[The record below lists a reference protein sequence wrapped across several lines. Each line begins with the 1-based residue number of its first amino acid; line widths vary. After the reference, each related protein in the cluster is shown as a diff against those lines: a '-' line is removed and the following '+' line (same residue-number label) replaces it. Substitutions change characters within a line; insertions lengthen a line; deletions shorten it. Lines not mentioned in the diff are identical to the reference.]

1 MRIWP
6 SARRVVGCPTTS
18 LVGRCEGLKF
28 QDIPVRRSHPATAA
42 GHMQMYEPMG
52 SYICLLPQARR
63 PRSGSENQRCG
74 CMCCSRMH
82 ARATEGPTDSAAL
95 FAWKPATHRVPRPVK
110 TEAPKVAPN
119 TNPDLGARVGHVS
132 RLRTRLAECF
142 SDESEVGKRG
152 FQFLDDF
159 SSHNGRRRRFST
171 SSSDSSRSQKMS
183 RLALSRSS
191 SSQGGKSCAYPTP
204 MMGCVVALHAPS
216 SRLPGRDGQRSEVSA
231 LVG

>member
-1 MRIWP
+1 VLASGSPAAPYRRPVKRIH
-6 SARRVVGCPTTS
+6 AG
-18 LVGRCEGLKF
+18 
-28 QDIPVRRSHPATAA
+28 RRSSGGGTRTHNLRINSPNPGAANVSRRCATPTLTSSFSSHRFVVLRGILESLAD
-42 GHMQMYEPMG
+42 
-52 SYICLLPQARR
+52 QARPQYGR
-63 PRSGSENQRCG
+63 LRYETGTCDCHG
-74 CMCCSRMH
+74 CAFAGPSL
-82 ARATEGPTDSAAL
+82 ARLRAAGPTDSAAL

-142 SDESEVGKRG
+142 SDESEVGNRG

-191 SSQGGKSCAYPTP
+191 TRRAARAVHTP
-204 MMGCVVALHAPS
+204 P
-216 SRLPGRDGQRSEVSA
+216 R
-231 LVG
+231 